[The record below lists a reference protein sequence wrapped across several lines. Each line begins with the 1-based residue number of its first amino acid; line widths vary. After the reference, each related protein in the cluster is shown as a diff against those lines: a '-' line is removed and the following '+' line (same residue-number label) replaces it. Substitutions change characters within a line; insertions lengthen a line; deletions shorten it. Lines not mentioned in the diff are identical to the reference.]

1 MNEMTLTPPAREVDR
16 VIVRF
21 AGDSGD
27 GMQLTGSR
35 FSETSALAGNDIAT
49 LPDFPAE
56 IRAPAGSLGGVSGFQ
71 VQFASHRVF
80 TPGDRPDVLI
90 AMNPAALARN
100 VRELPDGATVIVD
113 EQAFT
118 AKNLQRAGFASHPLE
133 DGSLDRFL
141 VHVAPITKAT
151 LTALEPID
159 ALTNREKERSK
170 NFFALGLTF
179 WMFDRSLDPTLRWIR
194 SKFGAETPI
203 GRANA
208 LALQKGYDYGIT
220 AEVAPGTTI
229 VKPAP
234 IAPGRYRSITGNTAT
249 AYGIATVAAQAGRPV
264 VYAGYP
270 ITPASDILHELARLK
285 AFGVETIQAED
296 EIAACCMAIGAS
308 YGGALGMTASSGPGI
323 ALKGEAIGLA
333 TATELPLV
341 IVNVQRAGPS
351 TGMPT
356 KVEQSDLFLALNG
369 RNGESPVVVLAPQS
383 PSDCFTLIREAF
395 RITTRYMVPVF
406 FMSDAY
412 LANSAEPWRIPDLA
426 SLPFEPLVAPTDA
439 ATFQPYARDPET
451 LSRPWAFPGMAGFEH
466 RIGGLEKAEG
476 TGHISYDPANH
487 QRMSELRREKL
498 NRIAA
503 DIPPLEVDGDADATL
518 LVVSWGSTW
527 GAIHTAV
534 QESRRRGRKVAHAHF
549 RYLSPLPANTEAV
562 LRAYPKVLAPELN
575 LGQFAA
581 VLRANYVIDVVS
593 MPKIQGQP
601 FRVSELTERILDMT
615 ESA

>member
-1 MNEMTLTPPAREVDR
+1 MNEMTSTPPARHADG

-71 VQFASHRVF
+71 VQFANHRVF

-118 AKNLQRAGFASHPLE
+118 EKNLQRAGFKANPLE
-133 DGSLDRFL
+133 DGSLDRLL
-141 VHVAPITKAT
+141 VHIAPITKAT
-151 LTALEPID
+151 LTALESID
-159 ALTNREKERSK
+159 ALSNREKERSK

-179 WMFDRSLDPTLRWIR
+179 WMFDRSLDPTLAWIR
-194 SKFGAETPI
+194 SKFGTDTPV

-220 AEVAPGTTI
+220 AEVAPGTI
-229 VKPAP
+229 LVKPAP

-249 AYGIATVAAQAGRPV
+249 AYGIATVAAQSGRPV

-333 TATELPLV
+333 AATELPLV

-356 KVEQSDLFLALNG
+356 KVEQSDLFLALHG

-383 PSDCFTLIREAF
+383 PADCFTLIREAF
-395 RITTRYMVPVF
+395 RIATRYMVPVF
-406 FMSDAY
+406 FLSDAY
-412 LANSAEPWRIPDLA
+412 LANSAEPWRIPDLDA
-426 SLPFEPLVAPTDA
+426 LPFSPIATPTDA
-439 ATFQPYARDPET
+439 ATFLPYARDPET
-451 LSRPWAFPGMAGFEH
+451 LARPWAYPGMAGFEH

-476 TGHISYDPANH
+476 TGHISYDPGNH

-498 NRIAA
+498 DRIAA
-503 DIPPLEVDGDADATL
+503 DVPPLEVDGDADAEL
-518 LVVSWGSTW
+518 LVVSCGSTW

-534 QESRRRGRKVAHAHF
+534 HEARRRGRKVAHAHF
-549 RYLSPLPANTEAV
+549 RYLSPLPANTAEV
-562 LRAYPKVLAPELN
+562 LAAYPRVLAPELN

-581 VLRANYVIDVVS
+581 LLRSAFLIDVVS

-601 FRVSELTERILDMT
+601 FRVSELTDRILDMT

>member
-1 MNEMTLTPPAREVDR
+1 MNEMTSTPPARHADG

-71 VQFASHRVF
+71 VQFANHRVF

-118 AKNLQRAGFASHPLE
+118 EKNLQRAGFKANPLE
-133 DGSLDRFL
+133 DGSLDRLL
-141 VHVAPITKAT
+141 VHIAPITKAT
-151 LTALEPID
+151 LTALESID
-159 ALTNREKERSK
+159 ALSNREKERSK

-179 WMFDRSLDPTLRWIR
+179 WMFDRSLDPTLAWIR
-194 SKFGAETPI
+194 SKFGAETPV

-220 AEVAPGTTI
+220 AEVAPGTI
-229 VKPAP
+229 LVKPAP

-249 AYGIATVAAQAGRPV
+249 AYGIATVAAQSGRPV

-356 KVEQSDLFLALNG
+356 KVEQSDLFLALHG

-383 PSDCFTLIREAF
+383 PADCFTLIREAF
-395 RITTRYMVPVF
+395 RIATRYMVPVF
-406 FMSDAY
+406 FLSDAY
-412 LANSAEPWRIPDLA
+412 LANSAEPWRIPDLHA
-426 SLPFEPLVAPTDA
+426 LPFSPIATPTDPS
-439 ATFQPYARDPET
+439 TFLPYARDPET
-451 LSRPWAFPGMAGFEH
+451 LARPWAYPGMAGFEH

-498 NRIAA
+498 DRIAA
-503 DIPPLEVDGDADATL
+503 DVPPLEVDGDTDAEL

-534 QESRRRGRKVAHAHF
+534 HEARRRGRKVAHAHF
-549 RYLSPLPANTEAV
+549 RYLSPLPANTAEV
-562 LRAYPKVLAPELN
+562 LAAYPRVLAPELN

-581 VLRANYVIDVVS
+581 LLRSAYLIDVVS

-601 FRVSELTERILDMT
+601 FRVSELTDRILDMT

>member
-439 ATFQPYARDPET
+439 AAFQPYARDPET

-498 NRIAA
+498 DRIAA